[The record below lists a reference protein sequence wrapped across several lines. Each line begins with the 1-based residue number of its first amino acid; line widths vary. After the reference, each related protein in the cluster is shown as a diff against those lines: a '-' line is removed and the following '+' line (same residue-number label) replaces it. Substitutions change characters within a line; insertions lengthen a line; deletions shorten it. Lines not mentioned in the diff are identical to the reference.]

1 MTTGVRRRLG
11 VEERRQQLIGV
22 ALELFSRRSPDE
34 VSIDEIASAAG
45 ISRPLVY
52 HYFPGKL
59 SLYEAA
65 LKRASDDLA
74 ARFVEPHEGP
84 LGARLLRVMRRFFD
98 FVDEHGPGFS
108 ALMRGGPA
116 VGSSTTNALI
126 DSVRQAAYVQILSHL
141 GVTDP
146 PARLELVVRSWISLA
161 ESTALIWLDGR
172 RIPRAELEVQLV
184 HDFAALTAV
193 SAAHD
198 AEMAALLRASPRW
211 PRTAASDGGRRARC
225 PRWPAGPAHGGPY
238 DGLDLLRLGG
248 HGQIGVAARF
258 QFRHR
263 SPGRGRGGG
272 EVHDGQRGHGGR
284 ARTRRHSSKPL
295 MSGRPTST
303 RATSGR
309 VPSRSRT
316 SSSTSASPPL
326 ATGTTW
332 WPARASTAPMAYRLA
347 ATSSTTSTVV
357 PEVCCVPL
365 PYIST
370 APRAYV
376 GGQTAGRGLRH
387 PT

>member
-1 MTTGVRRRLG
+1 MTTGVRRRMG

-74 ARFVEPHEGP
+74 GRFAEPHKGP

-126 DSVRQAAYVQILSHL
+126 DSVRQAAYDQILSHL
-141 GVTDP
+141 GVEEP

-184 HDFAALTAV
+184 HDFGALVAV

-198 AEMAALLRASPRW
+198 EEMGALMRRVFKDEPA
-211 PRTAASDGGRRARC
+211 DG
-225 PRWPAGPAHGGPY
+225 PF
-238 DGLDLLRLGG
+238 LDLVGRL
-248 HGQIGVAARF
+248 VA
-258 QFRHR
+258 
-263 SPGRGRGGG
+263 
-272 EVHDGQRGHGGR
+272 
-284 ARTRRHSSKPL
+284 L
-295 MSGRPTST
+295 
-303 RATSGR
+303 
-309 VPSRSRT
+309 
-316 SSSTSASPPL
+316 AS
-326 ATGTTW
+326 
-332 WPARASTAPMAYRLA
+332 
-347 ATSSTTSTVV
+347 
-357 PEVCCVPL
+357 
-365 PYIST
+365 
-370 APRAYV
+370 
-376 GGQTAGRGLRH
+376 
-387 PT
+387 

>member
-1 MTTGVRRRLG
+1 MTTGVRRRWG

-65 LKRASDDLA
+65 LQRASDDLA

-84 LGARLLRVMRRFFD
+84 LGARLLRVMHRFFD

-116 VGSSTTNALI
+116 VPAGGACSMSTMSTTNTLI

-172 RIPRAELEVQLV
+172 RIPREELEAQLV
-184 HDFAALTAV
+184 HDFAALAAV

-198 AEMAALLRASPRW
+198 EEMGALLRRVFEDEPADGPFAALTGRLTTPAS
-211 PRTAASDGGRRARC
+211 
-225 PRWPAGPAHGGPY
+225 
-238 DGLDLLRLGG
+238 
-248 HGQIGVAARF
+248 
-258 QFRHR
+258 
-263 SPGRGRGGG
+263 
-272 EVHDGQRGHGGR
+272 
-284 ARTRRHSSKPL
+284 
-295 MSGRPTST
+295 
-303 RATSGR
+303 
-309 VPSRSRT
+309 
-316 SSSTSASPPL
+316 
-326 ATGTTW
+326 
-332 WPARASTAPMAYRLA
+332 
-347 ATSSTTSTVV
+347 
-357 PEVCCVPL
+357 
-365 PYIST
+365 
-370 APRAYV
+370 
-376 GGQTAGRGLRH
+376 
-387 PT
+387 